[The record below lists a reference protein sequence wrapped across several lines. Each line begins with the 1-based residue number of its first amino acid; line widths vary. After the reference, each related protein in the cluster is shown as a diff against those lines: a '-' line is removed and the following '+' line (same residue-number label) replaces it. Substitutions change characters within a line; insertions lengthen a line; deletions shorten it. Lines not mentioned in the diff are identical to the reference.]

1 MCARP
6 SFISL
11 ACSPGAEGFKGSAPR
26 RGHMAIYPRCGF
38 QGTKEYQGL
47 ASPLAEGAKIPAWQ
61 MSTKKDYLSMEAGL
75 TLPAWVGAEWVEMG
89 GCCGGIPNEQE
100 APQDSSCP
108 RSPTGRRRDQRR
120 RPRFT
125 KAVPLLPHTR
135 SGIELLQTAH
145 DKQD

>member
-1 MCARP
+1 
-6 SFISL
+6 
-11 ACSPGAEGFKGSAPR
+11 
-26 RGHMAIYPRCGF
+26 
-38 QGTKEYQGL
+38 
-47 ASPLAEGAKIPAWQ
+47 
-61 MSTKKDYLSMEAGL
+61 MEAGL
-75 TLPAWVGAEWVEMG
+75 TLPAGVGAEGVETGRGAAAGVYLM
-89 GCCGGIPNEQE
+89 NRR
-100 APQDSSCP
+100 PQDSSCA